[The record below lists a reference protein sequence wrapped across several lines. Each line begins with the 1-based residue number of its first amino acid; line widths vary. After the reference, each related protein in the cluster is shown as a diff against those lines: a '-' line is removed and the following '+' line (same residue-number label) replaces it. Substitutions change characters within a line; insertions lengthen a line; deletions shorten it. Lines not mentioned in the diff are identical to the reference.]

1 MKLSAILL
9 SSVFLIPVAPLAT
22 LAQESQSY
30 DYTGATLRQQ
40 QEQIYELNRRI
51 QAQGNQREIEALQER
66 IANGGQS
73 PQPTQVI
80 VEQRTNPLVP
90 ILGAAIL
97 GGAIIYGVNQNNRS
111 YHYHHE
117 NRRRNQ
123 YHRDGKR
130 YRICRDHN
138 RRYYC

>member
-1 MKLSAILL
+1 MIPLA
-9 SSVFLIPVAPLAT
+9 PVAV
-22 LAQESQSY
+22 LAQEQQSY

-40 QEQIYELNRRI
+40 QQQIYELNRRI
-51 QAQGNQREIEALQER
+51 QVQGNQREIQALQDR
-66 IANGGQS
+66 VANGGQT

-97 GGAIIYGVNQNNRS
+97 GGAIIYGANQNNRS
-111 YHYHHE
+111 YHHH
-117 NRRRNQ
+117 NRHRNE
-123 YHRDGKR
+123 YHRNGNR
-130 YRICRDHN
+130 YRICRDHK

>member
-9 SSVFLIPVAPLAT
+9 SSVFLIPLAPVAV
-22 LAQESQSY
+22 LAQEQQSY

-40 QEQIYELNRRI
+40 QQQIYELNRRI
-51 QAQGNQREIEALQER
+51 QVQGNQREIQALQDR

-80 VEQRTNPLVP
+80 VEQRINPIVP
-90 ILGAAIL
+90 ILGAALI
-97 GGAIIYGVNQNNRS
+97 GGAIIYGANQNNRR
-111 YHYHHE
+111 HHRHNE
-117 NRRRNQ
+117 
-123 YHRDGKR
+123 YHRDGNR
-130 YRICRDHN
+130 YRICRDHK

>member
-1 MKLSAILL
+1 MLKPLLAAIIF
-9 SSVFLIPVAPLAT
+9 STMPVAT
-22 LAQESQSY
+22 LAQEQEPY

-40 QEQIYELNRRI
+40 QYQIYELNRRL
-51 QAQGNQREIEALQER
+51 QVQGNQREIQQLQDR
-66 IANGGQS
+66 VANGG
-73 PQPTQVI
+73 QPTQVI

-97 GGAIIYGVNQNNRS
+97 GGAIIYGANQNNRS

-123 YHRDGKR
+123 YYRDGKR
-130 YRICRDHN
+130 YRICRDHK